1 MPENPYL
8 RAAKT
13 PDGKTRLK
21 AQVAI
26 AKQKRKARREKQQQ
40 KAGKVISDFVGV
52 ATACQLPADFVAALS
67 PN

>member
-13 PDGKTRLK
+13 PAAKTRLK

-26 AKQKRKARREKQQQ
+26 AKQKRKARQEKQQQ
-40 KAGKVISDFVGV
+40 KAGK
-52 ATACQLPADFVAALS
+52 
-67 PN
+67 

>member
-1 MPENPYL
+1 MPENPSENPYL
-8 RAAKT
+8 RAART

-40 KAGKVISDFVGV
+40 KAGK
-52 ATACQLPADFVAALS
+52 
-67 PN
+67 